1 MKSFFGGMI
10 VCFLYSLSLVS
21 YKLKLIKD
29 LTFKNHH
36 GSFLPIRQTFKIDV
50 KVKEKKKIADFAVL

>member
-1 MKSFFGGMI
+1 MI

-36 GSFLPIRQTFKIDV
+36 GSFLPIRQTLKIDV

>member
-1 MKSFFGGMI
+1 MI
-10 VCFLYSLSLVS
+10 VGFLYSLSLVS